1 MAAIEMHP
9 VDSDAIK
16 SAGHDGAN
24 MHVAWKSG
32 TSSTHMGVPADTFN
46 AFLAASSKGKFFH
59 ARIRA
64 QHPGVAK

>member
-1 MAAIEMHP
+1 MAKVEMHH

-16 SAGHDGAN
+16 SVGHDGSS

-32 TSSTHMGVPADTFN
+32 TSSTHMGVTADTLK
-46 AFLAASSKGKFFH
+46 AFLAAPSKGKFFH
-59 ARIRA
+59 VRIRA

>member
-1 MAAIEMHP
+1 MHA

-16 SAGHDGAN
+16 SVGHDGVN
-24 MHVAWKSG
+24 MHVVWKSG
-32 TSSTHMGVPADTFN
+32 TSSTHMGVPAATFK
-46 AFLAASSKGKFFH
+46 AFLAAPSKGKFFH